1 MSTLPG
7 ATANKLMTNTWL
19 DDKISPKYT
28 TFPFLT
34 FSITWKLTYG
44 TTTTVTT
51 TKTCKYNAIGIDGDD
66 RIIYGIT
73 DWTHHAG
80 VTDSNFSTNKVG
92 HPQMAAWG
100 NVLSIFYLP
109 IINAQLSIS
118 RLLELAEFPITE
130 VHAHL
135 GNLPI
140 GVYTLSQIQYAISSM
155 GTIAFTNPRIMSSVE
170 KYFYMVSNGGV
181 EYGGNKINNDGTP
194 PSAITPYIEGEAN
207 SSKRVITYKDYNNI
221 FTGTSGDSL
230 KCVRE
235 DVNDFNEVTY
245 YAVPGAVYTAYY
257 GPSHA
262 SNVKPQFGVDLTQ
275 TTRVTIIP
283 PTMTGLQKWNKEN
296 TDVNTAVI
304 IPCLNLNMGG
314 LDKQMSIGS
323 GKDPKLNALDIFW
336 NLENKTTT
344 YIYTTNGFFGKCT
357 RLDNDGSGA
366 LLGQSIV
373 NPMLADK
380 NIKIYPGDIFGR
392 QPYMTPSILQDSPY
406 DIYKVSYLPF
416 STAMQYYK
424 HPTINRRLTL
434 ADGLDSKTIGGT
446 TYAVVPVIY
455 IPSTI
460 AMYGASGSC
469 NVTLTTSANGYPM
482 VNISFTQMIFYIYK
496 YAYGNLSSVV
506 GNNATQRVGYDEIRD
521 MSAFLNQLNTKSN
534 FTGTM
539 NYTQRDNKGTTKSY
553 RVRITPNVTF
563 TASSDSSGNV
573 ILKANAQNYSTSL
586 YNGSIPTATTIG
598 TSNVTFNSIDV
609 DGFLIGS
616 VSSSERTT
624 NTSFTVWSGNGSTT
638 SSASLTNVIGDFDY
652 E

>member
-44 TTTTVTT
+44 TTITATT
-51 TKTCKYNAIGIDGDD
+51 TKTCKYNAIGISGDD

-135 GNLPI
+135 VNLPI
-140 GVYTLSQIQYAISSM
+140 GVYTLSQIQSAISSM

-181 EYGGNKINNDGTP
+181 EYGGNKINYDGTP
-194 PSAITPYIEGEAN
+194 PSAITSYIEGEAN

-235 DVNDFNEVTY
+235 DVDDFNEVIY
-245 YAVPGAVYTAYY
+245 YAVPGMVYTAYY
-257 GPSHA
+257 GPSSA
-262 SNVKPQFGVDLTQ
+262 NNVRPLYGVDLNQ
-275 TTRVTIIP
+275 TSSVKIIP

-296 TDVNTAVI
+296 TGLDAATIVPA
-304 IPCLNLNMGG
+304 LNLNRGG
-314 LDKQMSIGS
+314 LDKQTHIGN
-323 GKDPKLNALDIFW
+323 GNDTKLNALNIFW
-336 NLENKTTT
+336 NFENKTTT
-344 YIYTTNGFFGKCT
+344 YIYTTTAFFGKCT

-366 LLGQSIV
+366 LLSQSGV
-373 NPMLADK
+373 NTMFADE

-416 STAMQYYK
+416 SIAIQYYK

-434 ADGLDSKTIGGT
+434 ADGLDFKTIGGT
-446 TYAVVPVIY
+446 SYAVVPVIY

-482 VNISFTQMIFYIYK
+482 VNISFTQMTFYIYK

-553 RVRITPNVTF
+553 TVRITPNVTF

>member
-44 TTTTVTT
+44 TTITATT

-73 DWTHHAG
+73 DWTHNAG
-80 VTDSNFSTNKVG
+80 VTDSNFSMNKVG
-92 HPQMAAWG
+92 HLQMAAWG

-118 RLLELAEFPITE
+118 RLLRLAEFPITE

-140 GVYTLSQIQYAISSM
+140 GVYTLSQIQSAISSK
-155 GTIAFTNPRIMSSVE
+155 GTIAFTNPSMMTSVE

-181 EYGGNKINNDGTP
+181 EYGGNKINYDGTP
-194 PSAITPYIEGEAN
+194 PSAITPYIKGEAN

-262 SNVKPQFGVDLTQ
+262 SNVMPQFGVDLNQ
-275 TTRVTIIP
+275 TTSVTIIP

-296 TDVNTAVI
+296 TGTNTATI
-304 IPCLNLNMGG
+304 IPVLNLNRGG
-314 LDKQMSIGS
+314 LDKQMLIGN
-323 GKDPKLNALDIFW
+323 GIDTKLNALNIFW
-336 NLENKTTT
+336 NLEDKRTT
-344 YIYTTNGFFGKCT
+344 YIYATTAFFGKCT
-357 RLDNDGSGA
+357 LLDNDGSGS
-366 LLGQSIV
+366 LLGQSV
-373 NPMLADK
+373 KNPMLADK
-380 NIKIYPGDIFGR
+380 DLKIYPGDIFGR

-406 DIYKVSYLPF
+406 DIYKVSYLPYNLA
-416 STAMQYYK
+416 TQYYK
-424 HPTINRRLTL
+424 HPTMNRRLTSS
-434 ADGLDSKTIGGT
+434 DGLASKTIGGT
-446 TYAVVPVIY
+446 SYAVVPVIY

-460 AMYGASGSC
+460 AMYSATGSC
-469 NVTLTTSANGYPM
+469 NVTLTTTTT
-482 VNISFTQMIFYIYK
+482 VNISFTSNRKFYIYK
-496 YAYGNLSSVV
+496 YAYGNLSTVV

-521 MSAFLNQLNTKSN
+521 MSAFLNQLNSTSD
-534 FTGTM
+534 FTGKM
-539 NYTQRDNKGTTKSY
+539 NYTQRDSVGKTRSY
-553 RVRITPNVTF
+553 IMSFTPNVTF
-563 TASSDSSGNV
+563 TASSDSSGYL
-573 ILKANAQNYSTSL
+573 ILTANAQNYSNSL
-586 YNGSIPTATTIG
+586 YNGYVPTATTIG
-598 TSNVTFNSIDV
+598 TSEIRFNSVDI

-616 VSSSERTT
+616 VTSAERIA
-624 NTSFTVWSGNGSTT
+624 NTSFPVWTGYGAT